1 MDLSKVF
8 HKLNHSILIS
18 KLGAHGLK
26 ETHFLSWKVTYM
38 IGNSGFVLITILVLG
53 KINCRS
59 SARFNTW
66 KKKKITDKNVK

>member
-8 HKLNHSILIS
+8 HKLNDSLLIA
-18 KLGAHGLK
+18 KLGPHGLK
-26 ETHFLSWKVTYM
+26 ETHFLSWEVTYM
-38 IGNSGFVLITILVLG
+38 IGNSGFVLRTTLVLG
-53 KINCRS
+53 NNNCRS

>member
-8 HKLNHSILIS
+8 HKLNDSLLIA
-18 KLGAHGLK
+18 KLGPHGLK
-26 ETHFLSWKVTYM
+26 ETHFLSWEVTYM
-38 IGNSGFVLITILVLG
+38 IGNSGFVLRTTLVLG
-53 KINCRS
+53 KNNCRS